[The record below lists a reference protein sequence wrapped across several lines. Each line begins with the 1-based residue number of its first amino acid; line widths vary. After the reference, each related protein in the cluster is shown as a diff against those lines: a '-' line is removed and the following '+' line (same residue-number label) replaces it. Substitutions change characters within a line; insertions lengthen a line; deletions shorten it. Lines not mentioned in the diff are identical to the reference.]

1 MKIYK
6 YKISDY
12 SPAELNKLSALC
24 DKNQKSK
31 QPQSIIAHAELKK
44 LLAAHYN
51 IQASDIILKAGEH
64 GKPFY
69 KDDIK
74 FSITHSGN
82 YVFIALDDKEIGL
95 DAELIREINIEILR
109 KTATKEESEFLRH
122 SNSFDIDFLKMWT
135 VKEAYYKYTG
145 TGIIAPADI
154 SAGDIQNKYDV
165 ITYED
170 CGYIISAVKEKT
182 NDII

>member
-6 YKISDY
+6 YRISDY
-12 SPAELNKLSALC
+12 SPTELNKLSALC

-44 LLAAHYN
+44 LLADHYN
-51 IQASDIILKAGEH
+51 IQASDITFKVGKH

-69 KDDIK
+69 KEDIR

-82 YVFIALDDKEIGL
+82 YVFIALNDKEIGL
-95 DAELIREINIEILR
+95 DAELIREINIDILR
-109 KTATKEESEFLRH
+109 KTATEEESEFLRH
-122 SNSFDIDFLKMWT
+122 SNSFDIDFLKIWT

-145 TGIIAPADI
+145 TGIIAPNDI
-154 SAGDIQNKYDV
+154 SADDIQNNFNV

-170 CGYIISAVKEKT
+170 CGYIISAVREKA
-182 NDII
+182 NNII